1 MLTACRAVRPIAVGV
16 PEMSFDQ
23 TVQILGLAGSW
34 IAGLGSLA
42 AAVIALWLARRVN
55 KVSLQSWVGIRTT
68 FGGGGPQQDVVN
80 FRVTNVG
87 ERPVTISTIGWCI
100 GKGKR
105 RHYFIQM
112 LSGVVGD
119 HLPKKI
125 EHGETATFIVS
136 LSESPDFFEK
146 FAKHV
151 IDENYTN
158 KLKTIRVLIHTSV
171 GHLENV
177 APDKNLLDK
186 LDATISTLQNEED

>member
-1 MLTACRAVRPIAVGV
+1 
-16 PEMSFDQ
+16 MSFDQ
-23 TVQILGLAGSW
+23 TVQILGVAGSW

-42 AAVIALWLARRVN
+42 AAVIALWLARRVS

-68 FGGGGPQQDVVN
+68 FGGSGPQQDVVS
-80 FRVTNVG
+80 FSVTNVG
-87 ERPVTISTIGWCI
+87 ERPVTISAIGWCF

-105 RHYFIQM
+105 RPYFIQM
-112 LSGVVGD
+112 LSGVVGA

-158 KLKTIRVLIHTSV
+158 KLKTIRAQIHTSV
-171 GHLENV
+171 GHTEDV
-177 APDKNLLDK
+177 APKKNILDK
-186 LDATISTLQNEED
+186 LDEAISRLQNDEG